1 MDSNS
6 IIDAH
11 QNLPEWVSNF
21 DKRFLSKLDLK
32 ERGHQYFNDT
42 YNACFNI
49 RDDFRNNFL
58 PKLESDLGFPSSSKY
73 YKYEYFFK
81 SQDFPEFELSNNYYY
96 DNNINLLKKNYS
108 CTNIKTKETSK
119 DNMKN
124 IKQKTNDKLNYN
136 NNYHNS
142 YKNNQENKNEEE
154 KVNIFNKSSQIN
166 KEKNMAPNN
175 KNYLKSKN
183 ENVNNNNNKINYN
196 VNNNTINKNSNQIYK
211 KNEMNNQ
218 FQKNIESKKENNIN
232 KNIIIKNNSI
242 ENKNQKENIYTKK
255 IEKNNMPNS
264 ATKIKINTKYNKSI
278 FPIKE
283 ELNENDEET
292 QNNIS
297 SKSSQKISNKTNQ
310 EKIYP
315 QSQNT
320 INKNKIYTK
329 TPINR
334 ISNENNFSKNPNNL
348 KSNTKRSSIK
358 NYLLLKNSNL
368 LENENIFDENPKIK
382 AANNINHTRIKNYLR
397 NANNEEDEKVGE
409 LSINIRKG
417 NNAQMKKRIMRE
429 SKSSYDVFKKT
440 PVKK

>member
-81 SQDFPEFELSNNYYY
+81 SQDFSEFELSNNYYY

-175 KNYLKSKN
+175 KSYLKSKN

-196 VNNNTINKNSNQIYK
+196 INNNTINKNSNQIYK

-334 ISNENNFSKNPNNL
+334 ISNENNFSKNSNNL
-348 KSNTKRSSIK
+348 KSSTKRSSIK

>member
-73 YKYEYFFK
+73 HKYEYFFK

-175 KNYLKSKN
+175 KSYLKSKN

-196 VNNNTINKNSNQIYK
+196 INNNTINKNSNQIYK

-329 TPINR
+329 TPINK
-334 ISNENNFSKNPNNL
+334 ISNENNFSKNSENL

>member
-42 YNACFNI
+42 YKACFNI

-81 SQDFPEFELSNNYYY
+81 SQDYPEFELSNNYYY

-108 CTNIKTKETSK
+108 CANIKKKETNINIDKRTK
-119 DNMKN
+119 
-124 IKQKTNDKLNYN
+124 
-136 NNYHNS
+136 
-142 YKNNQENKNEEE
+142 EEE
-154 KVNIFNKSSQIN
+154 KVNIINKSSQIN
-166 KEKNMAPNN
+166 KEKNIITDNKTYLKN
-175 KNYLKSKN
+175 KNVNSN
-183 ENVNNNNNKINYN
+183 INNNAIKYDNKIN
-196 VNNNTINKNSNQIYK
+196 NNMINKNNNQIYK
-211 KNEMNNQ
+211 KNEINNQ
-218 FQKNIESKKENNIN
+218 FQKNIPKIQN
-232 KNIIIKNNSI
+232 KNIEIKKEQIYKNSSIVKNNIIKNN
-242 ENKNQKENIYTKK
+242 NKYENIYTEK
-255 IEKNNMPNS
+255 IEKETKIEKKNIPNS
-264 ATKIKINTKYNKSI
+264 ASKIKINTIYNKNI
-278 FPIKE
+278 IPIRE
-283 ELNENDEET
+283 ELNENDEDT
-292 QNNIS
+292 QINIS
-297 SKSSQKISNKTNQ
+297 SKSSQKMSNKTNQ
-310 EKIYP
+310 NNNIYP

-334 ISNENNFSKNPNNL
+334 KSNENNFSKNSENL
-348 KSNTKRSSIK
+348 KSNTKRGSIK
-358 NYLLLKNSNL
+358 NYISAKNSNI
-368 LENENIFDENPKIK
+368 LENENILDEKPTIK
-382 AANNINHTRIKNYLR
+382 ASNNINHTHIKNYFR
-397 NANNEEDEKVGE
+397 NTNNEEDEKVGE
-409 LSINIRKG
+409 LGINIRKG
-417 NNAQMKKRIMRE
+417 NNNTQMNKRIMRE